1 MARTILDEQLQAI
14 TTNITNLGGLIEHA
28 LGQSLQAVET
38 GDQALCG
45 LVIASDTEMDDLR
58 VEIDRLTFQSLTLQQ
73 PLGGRDLRLLSSVPS
88 ITGDLERTG
97 DNAVGIA
104 KLLLR
109 MAPLR
114 KTGMSQLEINS
125 SSATSDSQEQ
135 ATTDHP
141 VTEAS
146 IIAGILVLGQEARDM
161 LHKTVQAFTNND
173 AQAAHTLLQ
182 ADDLVDERYSTVR
195 QDLMTMLS
203 GIHAIPALQQ
213 DGLAMQRM
221 TYWLWIAHNLERV
234 GDHCT
239 NVCERIVFFVE
250 GDKGSN

>member
-1 MARTILDEQLQAI
+1 MARTILDAQLQSI
-14 TTNITNLGGLIEHA
+14 TTNIIKLGELIEQA
-28 LGQSLQAVET
+28 LGQSLQAVES

-58 VEIDRLTFQSLTLQQ
+58 IEIDRLTFQSLTLQQ
-73 PLGGRDLRLLSSVPS
+73 PLGGRDLRLLSSTPS
-88 ITGDLERTG
+88 ITADLERTG

-114 KTGMSQLEINS
+114 KTGVSQLEINT
-125 SSATSDSQEQ
+125 SSATSNGQEQ
-135 ATTDHP
+135 ATDYP

-146 IIAGILVLGQEARDM
+146 IIAGILTLGQEARSM
-161 LHKTVQAFTNND
+161 LHKTMQAFMTND

-203 GIHAIPALQQ
+203 GIHAIPALKQ

-250 GDKGSN
+250 GNKDSL

>member
-1 MARTILDEQLQAI
+1 MARTILDEQLQTI
-14 TTNITNLGGLIEHA
+14 TTNITKLGELIERA
-28 LGQSLQAVET
+28 LEQSLQAVET
-38 GDQALCG
+38 GDMALCG

-58 VEIDRLTFQSLTLQQ
+58 AEIDRLSFQSLTLQQ
-73 PLGGRDLRLLSSVPS
+73 PLAGRDLRILSSAAS
-88 ITGDLERTG
+88 ITTDLERTG

-114 KTGMSQLEINS
+114 KSGVSQIKIDS
-125 SSATSDSQEQ
+125 SSVADGNTAQ
-135 ATTDHP
+135 AHD
-141 VTEAS
+141 VSEAS
-146 IIAGILVLGQEARDM
+146 IVSGILALGQEARTI
-161 LHKTVQAFTNND
+161 LHKTLQAFTNND
-173 AQAAHTLLQ
+173 AQAARALLQ
-182 ADDLVDERYSTVR
+182 ADDQVDEHYSTVR

-213 DGLAMQRM
+213 DGLIMQRM

-239 NVCERIVFFVE
+239 NIAERLTFIYE
-250 GDKGSN
+250 GDRGIH

>member
-1 MARTILDEQLQAI
+1 MARTILDTQLQTI
-14 TTNITNLGGLIEHA
+14 TTNITKLGELIEKA
-28 LGQSLQAVET
+28 LEQSLQAVET
-38 GDQALCG
+38 GDTALCG

-58 VEIDRLTFQSLTLQQ
+58 SEIDRLTFQSLTLQQ
-73 PLGGRDLRLLSSVPS
+73 PLGGRDLRLLSSTPS

-104 KLLLR
+104 KILLR

-114 KTGMSQLEINS
+114 RTGVSGISVDS
-125 SSATSDSQEQ
+125 SSVPNDAQEQ
-135 ATTDHP
+135 KHT

-146 IIAGILVLGQEARDM
+146 IIAGILALGHEASDM

-173 AQAAHTLLQ
+173 AQAAHALLE
-182 ADDLVDERYSTVR
+182 ADDQVDERYSTVR
-195 QDLMTMLS
+195 HDLMTMLS

-213 DGLAMQRM
+213 DGLVMQRM

-239 NVCERIVFFVE
+239 NVCERIVFFLE
-250 GDKGSN
+250 GDRKP

>member
-1 MARTILDEQLQAI
+1 MARTVLDTQLQAI
-14 TTNITNLGGLIEHA
+14 TTNITNMGMLIEQA
-28 LGQSLQAVET
+28 LAQSLQAVQT

-45 LVIASDTEMDDLR
+45 LVIASDTAIDDLR
-58 VEIDRLTFQSLTLQQ
+58 EEIDRLTFQSLTLQQ
-73 PLGGRDLRLLSSVPS
+73 PLGGRDLRLLSSTPS
-88 ITGDLERTG
+88 MTMDFERTA

-114 KTGMSQLEINS
+114 KTGVSTLQITS
-125 SSATSDSQEQ
+125 STATDDGEQEPS
-135 ATTDHP
+135 DHP
-141 VTEAS
+141 VTEEA
-146 IIAGILVLGQEARDM
+146 IIAGILTLGAEAQRVLHA
-161 LHKTVQAFTNND
+161 TVQAFTHND

-182 ADDLVDERYSTVR
+182 ADDDVDERYSTVR

-203 GIHAIPALQQ
+203 GIHAIPVLQQ

-234 GDHCT
+234 GDPLHKYLRT
-239 NVCERIVFFVE
+239 HHLLP
-250 GDKGSN
+250 